1 MNSNHLIERAR
12 AAATKLYHEGN
23 SLEKMNFHI
32 GFLESTI
39 RELVVQLN
47 NTQELLSYATDE
59 IKSLHDE
66 LRNLRND

>member
-39 RELVVQLN
+39 RELVYTIQDLEKDVSNAQ
-47 NTQELLSYATDE
+47 DE
-59 IKSLHDE
+59 ITTLKKE
-66 LRNLRND
+66 LREYYE